1 MNAFFYLAEAEFQ
14 TACDRNHAKIEPFL
28 QNGFQIFL
36 RRAIVEPH
44 HHQIHRHIA
53 LKAGLRHQR
62 VDEVFRLDA
71 ARFRLKHKPHGRLAV
86 ALVAHFFD

>member
-1 MNAFFYLAEAEFQ
+1 MNAFFHLAKAEFQ
-14 TACDRNHAKIEPFL
+14 TARDRNHAEIEPFL

-36 RRAIVEPH
+36 RRAVVQPH

-86 ALVAHFFD
+86 ALIAHFFD